1 LRANPMTYAVDG
13 HQYVAVSADTA
24 LYVFGLPD

>member
-1 LRANPMTYAVDG
+1 MPYAVDG
-13 HQYVAVSADTA
+13 HQYVVSADTA